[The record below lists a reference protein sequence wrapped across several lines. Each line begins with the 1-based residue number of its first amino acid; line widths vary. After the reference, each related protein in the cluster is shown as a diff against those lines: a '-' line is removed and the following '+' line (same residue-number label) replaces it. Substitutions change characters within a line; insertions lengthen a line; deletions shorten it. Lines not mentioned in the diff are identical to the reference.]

1 MLSLEDKTW
10 KELHGGYGIPYD
22 ASAALRSMQDGKDV
36 WDELWNELHHQGDV
50 GVASYAAVPEL
61 VRIAGDA
68 TTRDWNFYGLVAT
81 IEVERHRK
89 GNPAIPAWLKAD
101 YDSALARASVL
112 GLADIG
118 SRADSETVRAILSVL
133 ALARGELKL
142 GAMLS
147 GLDASEL
154 DEWLEERLA
163 WTELYEE

>member
-10 KELHGGYGIPYD
+10 KDLHGGYRIPYD
-22 ASAALRSMQDGKDV
+22 SSAALRAMQAGKDV
-36 WDELWNELHHQGDV
+36 WHELWNELHHQGDV

-61 VRIAGDA
+61 VRIAGGA
-68 TTRDWNFYGLVAT
+68 TNRDWNFYGLVAT

-89 GNPAIPAWLKAD
+89 ENPPIPEWLKAD
-101 YDSALARASVL
+101 YDSALARASAL
-112 GLADIG
+112 ALADIG
-118 SRADSETVRAILSVL
+118 ARTDSETVRAILSVL

-142 GAMLS
+142 GAMLL

-163 WTELYEE
+163 WTELYEV

>member
-68 TTRDWNFYGLVAT
+68 TRRDWNFYGSVAT

-89 GNPAIPAWLKAD
+89 GNPSIPAWLKAD

-112 GLADIG
+112 GLADIR
-118 SRADSETVRAILSVL
+118 SRTDSETVRAILSVL

-163 WTELYEE
+163 WTELYEL